1 MIDTAWAKTG
11 ITEFSGSWTT
21 IDPTDVPVGRALYAQ
36 NIDYMLGQVRTRYGF
51 GTAFAAG
58 EQAVALFPWVS
69 SLGPYLVWF
78 KPGTGVR
85 AIKLD
90 ATTPT
95 VATIGSITTAAVT
108 GCSFANAGPRL
119 YVAPF
124 NSSGAAVGAGYVITY
139 KSGVFSCDALF
150 APPIVY
156 VPSAPTEPGAG
167 YCTAGLHRIGYVIE
181 HRSGYIGRPSPDSGV
196 GTPSTTTFTP
206 VNFTSAGSKNLSL
219 VLNPTTWP
227 TTAAKVH
234 IVMSPAS
241 NPALYYFVPGASVAV
256 TGGASDSKTIVWS
269 ISDEDLAATGEEATN
284 LLFLSTQTVAGVAPF
299 NPSVICP
306 YGDRMAYV
314 TTTTDTNG
322 NAIGCVYVS
331 DVNNYQRV
339 SPDRHL
345 VTLPGQLNI
354 STAFSMR
361 QTLFICGPNYI
372 YGVSDTGADPVEWP
386 MPAMVDGRRGTI
398 APRGVTVSPTGQYA
412 WVVNESGIHMFDG
425 STFARLPI
433 SFYNAEWDTINWGA
447 ASVIQMVDDPDNKHM
462 YVMAPLGSATTPS
475 NILTFDYHD
484 GLTVDKVAFSLDS
497 LSGYSLGSMA
507 LVTNELYGITAAN
520 AKHAELWLG
529 SSGTGNILRQLSEAD
544 TNPYRDG
551 AAAITSIWESSL
563 LPTPQA
569 TQILRHH
576 GVWLRATGAG
586 TLHVSLK
593 NEDATWTQTLSSVT
607 LSTAPGGQ
615 ALRQCYRIGERAS
628 VRLSTAAVDEYF
640 VCAEIQHYFS
650 EYASQRQ

>member
-1 MIDTAWAKTG
+1 MIDPRWAKTG
-11 ITEFSGSWTT
+11 ITDFSGSWTT
-21 IDPTDVPVGRALYAQ
+21 IDPTDVPLGRALVAQ
-36 NIDYMLGQVRTRYGF
+36 NVDYMLGQVRTRF
-51 GTAFAAG
+51 GYATAYAAN
-58 EQAVALFPWVS
+58 EAAVALFPWVS

-90 ATTPT
+90 ANPPS
-95 VATIGSITTAAVT
+95 VATIGAIATAGVT
-108 GCSFANAGPRL
+108 GASFANAGPRL
-119 YVAPF
+119 YVTAF
-124 NSSGAAVGAGYVITY
+124 NSSGAAVGPGYVITY
-139 KSGVFSCDALF
+139 KSGSFNCDQLF
-150 APPIVY
+150 APPMIY
-156 VPSAPTEPGAG
+156 VPAAPTEPGSG
-167 YCTAGLHRIGYVIE
+167 YITAGLHRIGYVVE

-219 VLNPTTWP
+219 VLNPTAWP

-241 NPALYYFVPGASVAV
+241 NPALYYFVPGASASV

-299 NPSVICP
+299 NPSVIVP
-306 YGDRMAYV
+306 YGDRMCYV

-322 NAIGCVYVS
+322 NAIGCAYVS

-354 STAFSMR
+354 STAFAMR
-361 QTLFICGPNYI
+361 QTLYLLGPNYV
-372 YGVSDTGADPVEWP
+372 YGVSDTGTDPVEWP

-412 WVVNESGIHMFDG
+412 WIVNESGVHLFDG
-425 STFARLPI
+425 SAFARLPI
-433 SFYNAEWDTINWGA
+433 SFYNADWQTINWGA

-462 YVMAPLGSATTPS
+462 YVLAPLGTATTPS

-484 GLTVDKVAFSLDS
+484 GLTTDKVAFSLDA

-507 LVTNELYGITAAN
+507 LVTNELHGTTAAN

-529 SSGTGNILRQLSEAD
+529 SSGTGAIMRQTSAAD
-544 TNPYRDG
+544 TYPYRDG
-551 AAAITSIWESSL
+551 AAAITSVWESSL
-563 LPTPQA
+563 LPEPQA
-569 TQILRHH
+569 HQMLRHH
-576 GVWLRATGAG
+576 GVWVRATGAG
-586 TLHVSLK
+586 TLHLSMK
-593 NEDATWTQTLSSVT
+593 NEDATWTQALANIT

-615 ALRQCYRIGERAS
+615 SLRQMYRIGERCS
-628 VRLSTAAVDEYF
+628 FRFTTDAVDEYM
-640 VCAEIQHYFS
+640 VIAELSHYHS
-650 EYASQRQ
+650 PYSLQRT